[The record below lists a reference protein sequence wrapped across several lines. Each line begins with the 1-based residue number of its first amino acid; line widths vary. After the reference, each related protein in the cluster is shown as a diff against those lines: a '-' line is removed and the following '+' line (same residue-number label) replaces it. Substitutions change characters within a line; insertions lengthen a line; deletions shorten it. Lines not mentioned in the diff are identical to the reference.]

1 MINFANQDFL
11 DSQIAASDAKIRLD
25 AEKELEL
32 PSYLQ
37 SRLKAEAE
45 TLHNILKEYGEEY
58 QGGCTITDA
67 KKIHEHKC
75 KIAGLSSLLIKT
87 ENKFGNTEVFQSYG
101 YGVIGYFNLIW

>member
-1 MINFANQDFL
+1 MSNLAKQEFRDA
-11 DSQIAASDAKIRLD
+11 QIAASDAQIKLD

-32 PSYLQ
+32 PNYLK

-45 TLHNILKEYGEEY
+45 TLHNILKQYGEDY

-67 KKIHEHKC
+67 KKIHENKC

-87 ENKFGNTEVFQSYG
+87 ENKFGNTEVFQSFG